1 MKTIVTE
8 MVGIKRWLDIAEGKI
23 SEVENVT
30 GEKGHV
36 IYRGTKIKMT
46 SHFSLETMQ
55 VSKIFKVLKQTVKL
69 EFYYFISQKQS
80 EIKMLAD
87 THKLKE
93 LISIRPTLQEM
104 LQEIL
109 QAEGKR

>member
-36 IYRGTKIKMT
+36 TYRGTKIKMT

-55 VSKIFKVLKQTVKL
+55 VSKIFKVLKTNC
-69 EFYYFISQKQS
+69 
-80 EIKMLAD
+80 
-87 THKLKE
+87 
-93 LISIRPTLQEM
+93 
-104 LQEIL
+104 
-109 QAEGKR
+109 